1 MGVLGEKKIGGE
13 LEKED
18 ETRKNLARTERKK
31 KRKKERN
38 IHIYIHIYYSY
49 HTILYI
55 CQYGHR

>member
-31 KRKKERN
+31 KRKKER
-38 IHIYIHIYYSY
+38 IIYIYYSC
-49 HTILYI
+49 HMILYI